1 MLNAFDE
8 AKDVLY
14 ANTLFIKKDFIDK
27 YLGLLKLA
35 GEQKFVFEQRQ
46 IVSNLRSDKGIL
58 ETEDYKRSAELHSKL
73 MELNDEIREYL
84 ASLDVL
90 D

>member
-1 MLNAFDE
+1 MSADKELKEKIDKENFKNMLNAFDE

-35 GEQKFVFEQRQ
+35 GEQKFVFEQR
-46 IVSNLRSDKGIL
+46 
-58 ETEDYKRSAELHSKL
+58 
-73 MELNDEIREYL
+73 
-84 ASLDVL
+84 
-90 D
+90 